1 MRTHEIGVIERRFA
15 LAMILTVSILIA
27 ELAGSWWTGSLAL
40 LSDAAHV
47 FLDLFALGLSWFAIR
62 ISALPA
68 SERYSYGFHRFE
80 VVAALANGLTLGFVA
95 LVILIEAYRRFME
108 PEPVKGLDLLLIAS
122 FGLIVNLF
130 VAFVLSRDGHGEDLN
145 LRSAILHV
153 LGDAAASLG
162 VIAAAVV
169 IWRTGW
175 YTADSIISVFI
186 SVLIFAGSYRLLK
199 DSFRLI
205 MEGVPECIRTDEV
218 VKQISTAPG
227 VIQVHDLHIW
237 GVCSSNIV
245 LSAHVVVS
253 PESDHQRTLNEIRQR
268 LRSIFG
274 IEHATIQLENEY
286 CGQGR
291 VASQKHVN

>member
-1 MRTHEIGVIERRFA
+1 M
-15 LAMILTVSILIA
+15 
-27 ELAGSWWTGSLAL
+27 AL

-95 LVILIEAYRRFME
+95 VVILIEAYRRLIE
-108 PEPVKGLDLLLIAS
+108 PEPVKGLDLLLIAT
-122 FGLIVNLF
+122 FGLLVNIF
-130 VAFVLSRDGHGEDLN
+130 VAFVLSRDGHMDDLN

-162 VIAAAVV
+162 VIAAALV

-175 YTADSIISVFI
+175 YPADPIISVFI
-186 SVLIFAGSYRLLK
+186 SVMIFAGSYRLLK

-218 VKQISTAPG
+218 VRLISAAPG
-227 VIQVHDLHIW
+227 VVQVHDLHIW

-253 PESDHQRTLNEIRQR
+253 PESDHQRTLDEIRQR
-268 LRSIFG
+268 LSSSFG

-291 VASQKHVN
+291 VVSQKQMD

>member
-1 MRTHEIGVIERRFA
+1 MRAHEVRVIERRFA
-15 LAMILTVSILIA
+15 LAMILTISILIA
-27 ELAGSWWTGSLAL
+27 ELVGSWWTGSLAL

-80 VVAALANGLTLGFVA
+80 VVAALANGLTLGFVS
-95 LVILIEAYRRFME
+95 LVILIEAYRRFLE
-108 PEPVKGLDLLLIAS
+108 PEPVKGMDLLLIAS

-130 VAFVLSRDGHGEDLN
+130 VAFVLSRGGHGEDLN

-153 LGDAAASLG
+153 LGDAATSLG
-162 VIAAAVV
+162 VIAAGLV

-175 YTADSIISVFI
+175 YHADSIISVFI

-218 VKQISTAPG
+218 VNQISTAPG

-253 PESDHQRTLNEIRQR
+253 PESDRQRTLSEILHR
-268 LRSIFG
+268 LRSVFG
-274 IEHATIQLENEY
+274 IEHATIQLEEEY

-291 VASQKHVN
+291 IVSQKPLK

>member
-1 MRTHEIGVIERRFA
+1 MIAHEVRVIERRFA

-80 VVAALANGLTLGFVA
+80 VVAALANGLTLGCVA
-95 LVILIEAYRRFME
+95 LVVLIEAYRRLLE

-122 FGLIVNLF
+122 FGLFVNLF

-175 YTADSIISVFI
+175 YTADSIISVLI
-186 SVLIFAGSYRLLK
+186 SLLIFAGSYRLLK

-218 VKQISTAPG
+218 VNQIFTAPG
-227 VIQVHDLHIW
+227 VVQVHDLHIW

-274 IEHATIQLENEY
+274 IEHATIQLETEY

-291 VASQKHVN
+291 VVSQKQAN

>member
-1 MRTHEIGVIERRFA
+1 MIAHEVRVIERRFS
-15 LAMILTVSILIA
+15 LAMILTISILIA
-27 ELAGSWWTGSLAL
+27 ELLGSWWTGSLAL

-80 VVAALANGLTLGFVA
+80 VIAALANGLTLGFVA
-95 LVILIEAYRRFME
+95 LVILIEAYRRLLQ
-108 PEPVKGLDLLLIAS
+108 PEPVKGLDLLLIAT
-122 FGLIVNLF
+122 FGLIVNLI
-130 VAFVLSRDGHGEDLN
+130 VAFVLSRDGHMDDLN

-162 VIAAAVV
+162 VIAAALV

-175 YTADSIISVFI
+175 YPADPIISLLI
-186 SVLIFAGSYRLLK
+186 SVMIFAGSYRLIK

-218 VKQISTAPG
+218 VDQISTASG

-237 GVCSSNIV
+237 GVCSSNIL

-253 PESDHQRTLNEIRQR
+253 PESDHQRTLSEIRDK
-268 LRSIFG
+268 LSSIFG

-291 VASQKHVN
+291 VVFQKRVD